1 MLLYFDFAI
10 SRHITCFSCYNFAH
24 CLLHLPAGK
33 RLRPTM
39 LLLMA
44 SSLTNFVPNPSAF
57 TIDNRPPGVHPQEA
71 RRQQQRIAE
80 ISELI
85 HVASLLHDD
94 VIDDAETRRGLKA
107 LNLVFGNKVAIL
119 AGICLLAIPSWLT
132 FVSLF

>member
-1 MLLYFDFAI
+1 
-10 SRHITCFSCYNFAH
+10 
-24 CLLHLPAGK
+24 
-33 RLRPTM
+33 M

-44 SSLTNFVPNPSAF
+44 SSLTNFTPNPSAF

-94 VIDDAETRRGLKA
+94 VIDDADSRRGLKA
-107 LNLVFGNKVAIL
+107 LNMVFGNKIAIL
-119 AGICLLAIPSWLT
+119 AGKKPLLSAEIYMNINYVIEVYS
-132 FVSLF
+132 SDMASC